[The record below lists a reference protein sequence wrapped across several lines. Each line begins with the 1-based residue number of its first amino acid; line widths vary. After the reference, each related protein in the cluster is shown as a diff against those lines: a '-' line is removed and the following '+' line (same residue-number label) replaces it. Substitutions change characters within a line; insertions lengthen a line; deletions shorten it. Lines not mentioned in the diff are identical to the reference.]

1 MKLDDNL
8 YLVLLKQEYFYYEK
22 CPVGANRHDIIWPK
36 QLIFPYSLFLCVYKC
51 FSWHI
56 LQCQLHIHYM

>member
-22 CPVGANRHDIIWPK
+22 CLVGANRHDIIWPK
-36 QLIFPYSLFLCVYKC
+36 QFIFPYSLFLCVYKC
-51 FSWHI
+51 FT
-56 LQCQLHIHYM
+56 